1 MEKTIDEKVLADY
14 NAGIEKDRLRTGLGL
29 IEFERSKELL
39 SEFLPPPPAV
49 IYDIGGGYGE
59 YSWHLA
65 YLGYEVSLLDISETN
80 IKMSHGLS
88 SEYPGTALRRAEV
101 ADARSISLP
110 SASADAIL
118 FMGPLYHINEKSER
132 LLALSECMRL
142 LAPGG
147 LLFTTAIT
155 QYSSLLWATTVFGVK
170 NHLLAE
176 DAFMEM
182 VAHELGTG
190 EHIPPKDSAYRGI
203 GRSHFHSPKALE
215 AELTEAGFAD
225 TSIHAVVGAGWLAP
239 DIDAL
244 WKDEANRAAIMRS
257 VRLID
262 KSPDILGL
270 STHLLAVSRKPNR

>member
-1 MEKTIDEKVLADY
+1 MGKTIDEKVLAGY

-39 SEFLPPPPAV
+39 LEFLPPPPAV

-65 YLGYEVSLLDISETN
+65 SLGYEASLFDIAETN
-80 IKMSHGLS
+80 IKMSHDLAA
-88 SEYPGTALRRAEV
+88 EYPGTALCRAEV
-101 ADARSISLP
+101 ADARRISLP
-110 SASADAIL
+110 DASADAIL

-132 LLALSECMRL
+132 LLSLSECMRL

-147 LLFTTAIT
+147 LLFTAAIT
-155 QYSSLLWATTVFGVK
+155 QYATLLWATTVFGVK

-182 VAHELGTG
+182 VEHELVTG
-190 EHIPPKDSAYRGI
+190 EHIPPENSAYGGI
-203 GRSHFHSPKALE
+203 GHSHFHSPKALE
-215 AELTEAGFAD
+215 AELGEAGFAD
-225 TSIHAVVGAGWLAP
+225 TSVHAAVGAGWLAP
-239 DIDAL
+239 DIDTL
-244 WKDEANRAAIMRS
+244 WQDESNRAAIMRS

-262 KSPDILGL
+262 KAPDILGL
-270 STHLLAVSRKPNR
+270 STHLLAISRKPEI